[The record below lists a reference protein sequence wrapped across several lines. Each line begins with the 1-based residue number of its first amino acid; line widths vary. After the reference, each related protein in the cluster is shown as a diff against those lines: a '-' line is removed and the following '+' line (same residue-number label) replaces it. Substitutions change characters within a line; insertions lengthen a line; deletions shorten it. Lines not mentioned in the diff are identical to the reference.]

1 MNINLIISIN
11 HVEGALIRLLG
22 TIERRGHRLLGLK
35 SRVCDPAEN
44 IQRLV
49 VNIDCGERSP
59 DVLIRQLERLH
70 DVISIN
76 PHARH
81 EVVIERH
88 HLSFHAALPSL
99 SGCFEPVRR
108 ATHG

>member
-1 MNINLIISIN
+1 MNIKLNISI
-11 HVEGALIRLLG
+11 HQCEGALIRLLG

-35 SRVCDPAEN
+35 SRVSGPAEN
-44 IQRLV
+44 VHRLV
-49 VNIDCGERSP
+49 VDIDCGERSP
-59 DVLIRQLERLH
+59 DVLIRQLERLY
-70 DVISIN
+70 DVISIGSY
-76 PHARH
+76 ARP
-81 EVVIERH
+81 EVIIDRH